1 VANFR
6 KIPQGADNSKNA
18 TSVGIFRR
26 QYQLNQTRSNVMSNE
41 KRLYRSRDDRMI
53 GGVCAGLGK
62 YLNLD
67 PTVVRLIFVLGAFF
81 GMGSLV
87 VVYLILLLV
96 IPEEPMDTPTE

>member
-1 VANFR
+1 
-6 KIPQGADNSKNA
+6 
-18 TSVGIFRR
+18 
-26 QYQLNQTRSNVMSNE
+26 MSNE

-81 GMGSLV
+81 GLGSLV

-96 IPEEPMDTPTE
+96 IPEEPMDSPTE